1 MDAIG
6 QFTGPIVVDVS
17 RERYAVSRAVWAIPT
32 HEAGIFD
39 VAIEVTGPC
48 LHKRIVVQI
57 PRVRGVE
64 QNGALG
70 RVDHAVQR
78 RVPNEERWLVLQR
91 KNAVDETVLIEDSA
105 GGVRNAVVA
114 TINLHQVVARC
125 TGVGPTLANEI
136 WQVNITKIVGRFLQ

>member
-1 MDAIG
+1 MRSIIANAHCDDMDAIG

-17 RERYAVSRAVWAIPT
+17 RERYAVSRAIWAIPT
-32 HEAGIFD
+32 YEAGIFD

-48 LHKRIVVQI
+48 PHKRIVVQI

-78 RVPNEERWLVLQR
+78 
-91 KNAVDETVLIEDSA
+91 
-105 GGVRNAVVA
+105 
-114 TINLHQVVARC
+114 
-125 TGVGPTLANEI
+125 
-136 WQVNITKIVGRFLQ
+136 